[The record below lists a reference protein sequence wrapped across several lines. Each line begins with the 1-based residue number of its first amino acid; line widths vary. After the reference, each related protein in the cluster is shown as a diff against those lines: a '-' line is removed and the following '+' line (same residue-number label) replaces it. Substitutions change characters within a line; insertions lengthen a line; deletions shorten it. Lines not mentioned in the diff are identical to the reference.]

1 MRYFPMAIICAAALS
16 GCQTSTGILPAGPN
30 TYTLSKHTAPIL
42 AWLDDRRTAGTHRSE
57 RLLLAAGARI
67 RSNQMT
73 TPPSANPYGPTN
85 YSVTFRCLSPDDPA
99 VAAFRLQ
106 SAPNYIIEQRNR

>member
-1 MRYFPMAIICAAALS
+1 MPYFPMAIILAALS

-42 AWLDDRRTAGTHRSE
+42 GGSTTAEQQALTEANAYCSQQGRVFVPNE
-57 RLLLAAGARI
+57 
-67 RSNQMT
+67 MT

-106 SAPNYIIEQRNR
+106 SAPNFIIEQRNR